1 MRIPRAG
8 LHLFLALCAGIVLP
22 GVAMAQNVPGCG
34 SLANAFGPHDY
45 RDPKARGEPL
55 YLVEMAHFTPEV
67 ESLTAGKT
75 GEVIGDLDYTLRA
88 FPNHHRAL
96 SAVSRYGQRGKVR
109 WINPYVQSA
118 DCYFERAVA
127 FAPDDE
133 RVRLL
138 YGNHLARK
146 GEKDKAERQYQAA
159 LDLAPENVDVCY
171 NAALFFLDIGKV
183 ERARELAQVA
193 YSAGYPLDGLR
204 RRLEALDKQPAS
216 R

>member
-1 MRIPRAG
+1 MSNLRAG
-8 LHLFLALCAGIVLP
+8 LPAFLALCATLAVH
-22 GVAMAQNVPGCG
+22 GVAQAQNVPGCG
-34 SLANAFGPHDY
+34 NLANAFGPHDY
-45 RDPKARGEPL
+45 RDPQARGEPL

-75 GEVIGDLDYTLRA
+75 GDVIGDLDYTLRA

-96 SAVSRYGQRGKVR
+96 SSVARYSQRGKVR
-109 WINPYVQSA
+109 WVNPYVQSA
-118 DCYFERAVA
+118 DCYFERAA
-127 FAPDDE
+127 TFAPDDE

-146 GEKDKAERQYQAA
+146 GEKEKAERQYQAA
-159 LDLAPENVDVCY
+159 LELAPKNVDVCY

-204 RRLEALDKQPAS
+204 KRLESLDRQSAS